1 MRHERRHAHREVKSR
16 ASIAENPPLSTL
28 HPSSNQCFR
37 ACVHPTSVHRAS
49 EWSWRDSQH
58 KGKGRRRE
66 LASKARAAAQFKAPE
81 RLSHMQLP
89 TPPRAPGLLPEPER
103 LASES
108 AARGAPFKLPSSV
121 TLSSASARGPAA
133 PGPGGL
139 PSDCPRRH
147 SARRGSGCQWPS
159 HPRAA
164 SRAGRTLRG
173 HGDLTVGFLKAGK
186 LLLQYSPAEAAA

>member
-1 MRHERRHAHREVKSR
+1 VRSSPGQAC
-16 ASIAENPPLSTL
+16 IAENPPLSTL

-37 ACVHPTSVHRAS
+37 ACVHPTSESVHRAS

-89 TPPRAPGLLPEPER
+89 TPPRAPGLLPER
-103 LASES
+103 LASAGERLS
-108 AARGAPFKLPSSV
+108 SCLPRPHRRAARRRRDP
-121 TLSSASARGPAA
+121 A
-133 PGPGGL
+133 PGL
-139 PSDCPRRH
+139 VLVVPSNCPRRH

-173 HGDLTVGFLKAGK
+173 HDDLTVGFLKAGNLK